1 MNKTHDRA
9 GEVES
14 VPEAKVKKSR
24 SVWLLWLIPLGAA
37 ALCVWFVYHDF
48 IASGPLITIYFQ
60 SAEGLEAGNT
70 PIKFR
75 GAEVG
80 EVNTIELRKGDAQVK
95 VTARLVTSAKD
106 LARAGAIFWIVR
118 PEVKL
123 GSISGLRTIIS
134 GEYIT
139 VQPGTGAPTNT
150 FVASEKAP
158 VPPEPQA
165 LRITLVSPDLDSVR
179 EQTPVFYRG
188 IQVGEVLGYQL
199 GDTGDEVVIR
209 ARIRPEYAPL
219 VRLNSKFWNAG
230 GINVHFGLL
239 RGAEISAESPQTL
252 LSGGIEFAT
261 PPEVQRQAPNG
272 TTFVLYEKPEDIW
285 KRWAPNIP
293 LKLPAQ
299 APPTVTPTQFK

>member
-9 GEVES
+9 SEAEH
-14 VPEAKVKKSR
+14 VPEAKVRKSR

-70 PIKFR
+70 PVKFR

-80 EVNTIELRKGDAQVK
+80 EVKTIELRKGDEQVK
-95 VTARLVTSAKD
+95 VTTRLIASARD

-150 FVASEKAP
+150 FVAAEKAP
-158 VPPEPQA
+158 VAEQA
-165 LRITLVSPDLDSVR
+165 KALQITLLAQDLGS
-179 EQTPVFYRG
+179 
-188 IQVGEVLGYQL
+188 
-199 GDTGDEVVIR
+199 
-209 ARIRPEYAPL
+209 
-219 VRLNSKFWNAG
+219 
-230 GINVHFGLL
+230 
-239 RGAEISAESPQTL
+239 
-252 LSGGIEFAT
+252 
-261 PPEVQRQAPNG
+261 
-272 TTFVLYEKPEDIW
+272 
-285 KRWAPNIP
+285 
-293 LKLPAQ
+293 
-299 APPTVTPTQFK
+299 